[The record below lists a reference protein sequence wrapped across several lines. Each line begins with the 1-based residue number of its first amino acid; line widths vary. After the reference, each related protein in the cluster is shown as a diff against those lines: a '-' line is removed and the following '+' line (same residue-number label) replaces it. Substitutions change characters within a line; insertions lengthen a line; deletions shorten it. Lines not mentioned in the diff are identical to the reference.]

1 MQDIKNGDRIA
12 VRLAFNRIQ
21 RFRVKEV
28 KDVKAGGFT
37 NLGSLEYWLH
47 QSNCRK

>member
-12 VRLAFNRIQ
+12 VRVAFNRIQ

-28 KDVKAGGFT
+28 KDVKAGT
-37 NLGSLEYWLH
+37 LYVTATM
-47 QSNCRK
+47 QSMALVTL